1 MGMIIS
7 GRSIDRIQIIDDDPN
22 VRASYEYP
30 VEELSASPVMA
41 EGPLPILAD
50 FIQQSKGVADA
61 AICDFQL
68 RVRNYAG
75 FNGAETVALMYQNQF
90 PAVLCTRYEQSSI
103 DEMRR
108 FRRFIPV
115 LMKPN
120 ELNPGSLVKGFEIC
134 INEFTDKYSTHR
146 KPWRTLVRV
155 DDLDEENGYFYVI
168 VPAWDPNQIIRIKKS
183 DLPVNMI
190 EKLGRKSRFHAL
202 VNVGAEFHQEIYFD
216 NWESE

>member
-1 MGMIIS
+1 
-7 GRSIDRIQIIDDDPN
+7 
-22 VRASYEYP
+22 
-30 VEELSASPVMA
+30 
-41 EGPLPILAD
+41 
-50 FIQQSKGVADA
+50 
-61 AICDFQL
+61 
-68 RVRNYAG
+68 VRNYAG

-120 ELNPGSLVKGFEIC
+120 ELTPGSLVKGFEIC
-134 INEFTDKYSTHR
+134 INEFTDNYSTHR

-168 VPAWDPNQIIRIKKS
+168 VPAWDPNQIIRIRKT
-183 DLPVNMI
+183 DLPKKVL

-202 VNVGAEFHQEIYFD
+202 VNVGAELHQEIYFD
-216 NWESE
+216 NWESD